1 MKFSEKLV
9 NEIIEYDY
17 DEDAIDALLAA
28 YLKVNG
34 TVVKDNRRF
43 KLQVKCREYD
53 YTFIYNLINNS
64 YNVDLDLYTREK
76 ENGLVYEIE
85 ISGFGVTSIVDDLIY
100 SNRQKYY
107 DENKL
112 FIAYIRGMI
121 LANFNLVI
129 EDNEEEKS
137 VGYHLGLIVPDIDYA
152 EEVRGVLEYRGIKA
166 KISDWAGEYQI
177 YIKQSEQILKLLN
190 LLKLTECGIYLSKI
204 LEEREVANIINRQSI
219 CEAANLDKTYNA
231 SARQVIAINKV
242 MSKYSLGKLEE
253 GIREVAEARLN
264 WQNKSMSEL
273 AEQLNITKSCLNH
286 RMRRIIKMAEE
297 IDD

>member
-9 NEIIEYDY
+9 NEIIEYEY

-242 MSKYSLGKLEE
+242 MSKYSLGKLEA

>member
-53 YTFIYNLINNS
+53 YTFIYNHINNS

-85 ISGFGVTSIVDDLIY
+85 INGFGVTSIVDDLIY

-286 RMRRIIKMAEE
+286 RMRRIIKMAED
-297 IDD
+297 IND

>member
-1 MKFSEKLV
+1 MKFTEKLV
-9 NEIIEYDY
+9 NEIIEYEY
-17 DEDAIDALLAA
+17 DEDAIDAFLAA

-34 TVVKDNRRF
+34 TVVKDNRRL

-53 YTFIYNLINNS
+53 YSFIYSLINNS
-64 YNVDLDLYTREK
+64 YNVDLNLYTREK

-107 DENKL
+107 DENRL

-152 EEVRGVLEYRGIKA
+152 EEVRDVLEYRGIKA

-177 YIKQSEQILKLLN
+177 YLKQSEQILKLLN

-231 SARQVIAINKV
+231 SAKQVIAINKLL
-242 MSKYSLGKLEE
+242 SKYRLEKLEE
-253 GIREVAEARLN
+253 GIREVAEARLA

-273 AEQLNITKSCLNH
+273 AEQLFITKSCLNH

>member
-9 NEIIEYDY
+9 NEIIEYEY

-34 TVVKDNRRF
+34 TVVKDNRRL

-85 ISGFGVTSIVDDLIY
+85 INGFGVTSIVDDLIY

-112 FIAYIRGMI
+112 FISYIRGMI

-152 EEVRGVLEYRGIKA
+152 EEIRGVLEYRGIKA

-242 MSKYSLGKLEE
+242 LSKYGLGKLEE

-286 RMRRIIKMAEE
+286 RMRRIIKMAED

>member
-64 YNVDLDLYTREK
+64 YNIDLDLYTREK

-85 ISGFGVTSIVDDLIY
+85 ISGFGVTAIVDDLIY

-112 FIAYIRGMI
+112 FISYIRGMI

>member
-85 ISGFGVTSIVDDLIY
+85 INGFGVTSIVDDLIY

-286 RMRRIIKMAEE
+286 RMRRIIKMAED
-297 IDD
+297 IND

>member
-9 NEIIEYDY
+9 NEIIEYEY

-85 ISGFGVTSIVDDLIY
+85 INGFGVTSIVDDLIY

-242 MSKYSLGKLEE
+242 LSKYGLGKLEE

-286 RMRRIIKMAEE
+286 RMRRIIKMAEV

>member
-286 RMRRIIKMAEE
+286 RMRRIIKMAED

>member
-43 KLQVKCREYD
+43 KLQVKCREHD

-137 VGYHLGLIVPDIDYA
+137 VGYHLGLILPDIDYA

-286 RMRRIIKMAEE
+286 RMRRIIKMAED
-297 IDD
+297 IND

>member
-152 EEVRGVLEYRGIKA
+152 EEVRGVLEYKGIKA

-286 RMRRIIKMAEE
+286 RMRRIIKMAED
-297 IDD
+297 IND

>member
-85 ISGFGVTSIVDDLIY
+85 INGFGVTSIVDDLIY

-242 MSKYSLGKLEE
+242 LSKYGLGKLEE

-286 RMRRIIKMAEE
+286 RMRRIIKMAED

>member
-1 MKFSEKLV
+1 MKFTEKLV
-9 NEIIEYDY
+9 NEIIEYEY

-85 ISGFGVTSIVDDLIY
+85 INGFGVTSIVDDLIY

-121 LANFNLVI
+121 LANFNLII

-242 MSKYSLGKLEE
+242 LSKYGLGKLEE

-286 RMRRIIKMAEE
+286 RMRRIIKMAED

>member
-1 MKFSEKLV
+1 M
-9 NEIIEYDY
+9 IIHLY
-17 DEDAIDALLAA
+17 IVL
-28 YLKVNG
+28 N
-34 TVVKDNRRF
+34 
-43 KLQVKCREYD
+43 
-53 YTFIYNLINNS
+53 
-64 YNVDLDLYTREK
+64 LYTREK

-107 DENKL
+107 DENRL

-152 EEVRGVLEYRGIKA
+152 EEVRDVLEYRGIKA

>member
-43 KLQVKCREYD
+43 KLQVKCREQD

-64 YNVDLDLYTREK
+64 YNVDLDLYTREN

-286 RMRRIIKMAEE
+286 RMRRIIKMAED
-297 IDD
+297 IND

>member
-1 MKFSEKLV
+1 
-9 NEIIEYDY
+9 
-17 DEDAIDALLAA
+17 
-28 YLKVNG
+28 
-34 TVVKDNRRF
+34 
-43 KLQVKCREYD
+43 
-53 YTFIYNLINNS
+53 
-64 YNVDLDLYTREK
+64 
-76 ENGLVYEIE
+76 
-85 ISGFGVTSIVDDLIY
+85 
-100 SNRQKYY
+100 
-107 DENKL
+107 
-112 FIAYIRGMI
+112 MI

-152 EEVRGVLEYRGIKA
+152 EEVRDVLEYRGIKA

-177 YIKQSEQILKLLN
+177 YLKQSEQILKLLN

-231 SARQVIAINKV
+231 SAKQVIAINKLL
-242 MSKYSLGKLEE
+242 SKYRLEKLEE

-273 AEQLNITKSCLNH
+273 AEQLCITKSCLNH

>member
-34 TVVKDNRRF
+34 TIVKDNRRF

-286 RMRRIIKMAEE
+286 RMRRIIKMAED
-297 IDD
+297 IND

>member
-1 MKFSEKLV
+1 MKFTEKLV
-9 NEIIEYDY
+9 NEIIEYEY
-17 DEDAIDALLAA
+17 DEDAIDAFLAA

-34 TVVKDNRRF
+34 TVVKDNRRL

-53 YTFIYNLINNS
+53 YSFIYSLINNS
-64 YNVDLDLYTREK
+64 YNVDLNLYTREK

-107 DENKL
+107 DENRL

-152 EEVRGVLEYRGIKA
+152 EEIRDVLEYRGIKA

-177 YIKQSEQILKLLN
+177 YLKQSEQILKLLN

-231 SARQVIAINKV
+231 SAKQVIAINKLL
-242 MSKYSLGKLEE
+242 SKYRLEKLEE

-273 AEQLNITKSCLNH
+273 AEQLRITKSCLNH

>member
-1 MKFSEKLV
+1 MKFTEKLV
-9 NEIIEYDY
+9 NEIIEYEY
-17 DEDAIDALLAA
+17 DEDAIDAFLAA

-34 TVVKDNRRF
+34 TVVKDNRRL

-53 YTFIYNLINNS
+53 YSFIYSLINNS
-64 YNVDLDLYTREK
+64 YNVDLNLYTREK

-107 DENKL
+107 DENRL

-152 EEVRGVLEYRGIKA
+152 EEVRDVLEYRGIKA

-177 YIKQSEQILKLLN
+177 YLKQSEQILKLLN

-231 SARQVIAINKV
+231 SAKQVISINKLLL
-242 MSKYSLGKLEE
+242 KYGLEKLEE

-273 AEQLNITKSCLNH
+273 AEQLCMTKSCLNH
-286 RMRRIIKMAEE
+286 RMRKIIKMAEE

>member
-190 LLKLTECGIYLSKI
+190 LLKLTECGIYLTKI

-264 WQNKSMSEL
+264 WKNKSMSEL

-286 RMRRIIKMAEE
+286 RMRRIIKMAED

>member
-9 NEIIEYDY
+9 NEIIEYEY

-264 WQNKSMSEL
+264 WHNKSMSEL

>member
-9 NEIIEYDY
+9 NEIIEYEY

-286 RMRRIIKMAEE
+286 RMRRIIKMAED
-297 IDD
+297 IND

>member
-64 YNVDLDLYTREK
+64 YNIDLDLYTREK

-85 ISGFGVTSIVDDLIY
+85 ISGFGVTAIVDDLIY

-112 FIAYIRGMI
+112 FISYIRGMI

-286 RMRRIIKMAEE
+286 RMRRIIKMAED
-297 IDD
+297 IND

>member
-85 ISGFGVTSIVDDLIY
+85 INGFGVTSIVDDLIY

-112 FIAYIRGMI
+112 FISYIRGMI

-242 MSKYSLGKLEE
+242 LSKYGLGKLEE

>member
-152 EEVRGVLEYRGIKA
+152 EEIRGVLEYRGIKA

>member
-85 ISGFGVTSIVDDLIY
+85 INGFGVTSIVDDLIY

-112 FIAYIRGMI
+112 FISYIRGMI

-177 YIKQSEQILKLLN
+177 YIKQSEQIRKLLN

-242 MSKYSLGKLEE
+242 LSKYGLGKLEE

-286 RMRRIIKMAEE
+286 RMRRIIKMAED

>member
-1 MKFSEKLV
+1 MKFTEKLV
-9 NEIIEYDY
+9 NEIIEYEY
-17 DEDAIDALLAA
+17 DEDAIDAFLAA

-34 TVVKDNRRF
+34 SVVKDNRRL

-53 YTFIYNLINNS
+53 YSFIYSLINNS
-64 YNVDLDLYTREK
+64 YNVDLNLYTREK

-242 MSKYSLGKLEE
+242 LSKYSLGKLEE
-253 GIREVAEARLN
+253 GIREVAESRLN

-286 RMRRIIKMAEE
+286 RMRKIIKMAED

>member
-85 ISGFGVTSIVDDLIY
+85 INGFGVTSIVDDLIY

-242 MSKYSLGKLEE
+242 LSKYGLEKLEE

-286 RMRRIIKMAEE
+286 RMRRIIKMAED

>member
-34 TVVKDNRRF
+34 TVVKDNRRL

-53 YTFIYNLINNS
+53 YTFIYNHINNS

-85 ISGFGVTSIVDDLIY
+85 INGFGVTSIVDDLVY

>member
-34 TVVKDNRRF
+34 TIVKDNRRF

-64 YNVDLDLYTREK
+64 YNVDLNLYTREK

-286 RMRRIIKMAEE
+286 RMRRIIKMAED
-297 IDD
+297 IND

>member
-85 ISGFGVTSIVDDLIY
+85 INGFGVTSIVDDLIY

-152 EEVRGVLEYRGIKA
+152 EEIRGVLEYRGIKA

-286 RMRRIIKMAEE
+286 RMRRIIKIAEE

>member
-231 SARQVIAINKV
+231 SARQVIAINKI

-286 RMRRIIKMAEE
+286 RMRRIIKMAED
-297 IDD
+297 IND

>member
-85 ISGFGVTSIVDDLIY
+85 INGFGVTSIVDDLIY

-242 MSKYSLGKLEE
+242 MSEYSLGKLEE

-286 RMRRIIKMAEE
+286 RMRRIIKMAED

>member
-85 ISGFGVTSIVDDLIY
+85 INGFGVTSIVDDLIY

-152 EEVRGVLEYRGIKA
+152 EEIRGVLEYRGIKA

>member
-34 TVVKDNRRF
+34 TIVKDNRRF

>member
-286 RMRRIIKMAEE
+286 RMRRIIKMAED
-297 IDD
+297 IND

>member
-34 TVVKDNRRF
+34 TVVKDNRKF

-53 YTFIYNLINNS
+53 YTFIYNHINNS

-85 ISGFGVTSIVDDLIY
+85 INGFGVTSIVDDLIY

-286 RMRRIIKMAEE
+286 RMRRIIKMAED
-297 IDD
+297 IND

>member
-34 TVVKDNRRF
+34 SVVKDNRRL

-53 YTFIYNLINNS
+53 YSFIYSLINNS
-64 YNVDLDLYTREK
+64 YNVDLNLYTREK

-85 ISGFGVTSIVDDLIY
+85 INGFGVTSIVDDLIY

-242 MSKYSLGKLEE
+242 LSKYGLGKLEE

-286 RMRRIIKMAEE
+286 RMRRIIKMAED

>member
-242 MSKYSLGKLEE
+242 MSKYSLRKLEE

-286 RMRRIIKMAEE
+286 RMRRIIKMAED
-297 IDD
+297 IND

>member
-190 LLKLTECGIYLSKI
+190 LLKLKECGIYLSKI

-286 RMRRIIKMAEE
+286 RMRRIIKMAED
-297 IDD
+297 IND

>member
-85 ISGFGVTSIVDDLIY
+85 ISGFGVTAIVDDLIY

-112 FIAYIRGMI
+112 FISYIRGMI

-264 WQNKSMSEL
+264 WQNKSMGEL